1 MKIKSFSNITC
12 LISKHNYS
20 VSRTSKLAV
29 FLLILTSDVL
39 LNKSEASEQRFDKAS
54 IADVR
59 TSSASEPTSKH
70 LIYSSAKQP
79 SLQLKHSTGKRK
91 RYRRNPKPVAEVFG
105 TNSLNSGS
113 SFGVAEDQVEN
124 SHKPKFESCDEYRPS
139 VREESARGKININ
152 LSSLHSS

>member
-29 FLLILTSDVL
+29 FLLIFTSAVL
-39 LNKSEASEQRFDKAS
+39 LSKSEASEHGFDKPS
-54 IADVR
+54 IANVQ

-70 LIYSSAKQP
+70 PIYSSVKQP
-79 SLQLKHSTGKRK
+79 SLQLKHSTGKRR